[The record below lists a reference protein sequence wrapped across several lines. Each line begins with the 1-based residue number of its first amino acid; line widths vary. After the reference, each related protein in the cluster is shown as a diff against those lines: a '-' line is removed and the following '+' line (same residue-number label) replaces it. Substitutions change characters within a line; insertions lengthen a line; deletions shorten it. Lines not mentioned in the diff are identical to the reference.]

1 MRTPASYVVWGTYRF
16 SGIVP
21 SVPPMLRR
29 IPQARTVLGGVIFLL
44 ALLPWFVGSAGATSA
59 HRTAS
64 GVGPTSPRPLSVH
77 WLHSGPGV
85 ADATVYWLAPASSGG
100 STITSYDV
108 ATSGGS
114 CSSSPRTGAKN
125 WCTITALPA
134 GATYTFSITATSS
147 GATSAPATIVSSLR
161 ALGQSITFDPLPD
174 LVYGASP
181 FTLHATASS
190 GLPVSY
196 EAQGSCAVNGDV
208 LSITGAGECSVIASQ
223 VGSGAFLAASPVAVF
238 FTVAPA
244 TAVITV
250 ADETVVAD
258 GLPHGVSVSVAPAT
272 PGLLFAYCSGR
283 DRATCVSSPPST
295 PGIYHVEVSLG
306 TADYIA
312 APVSATLT
320 IAPAPAVL
328 PVSLGGKLP
337 NTLPS
342 QGTTHLTRSG
352 VSVHTVTSGLAP
364 GAAAIIGAVASE
376 PLGRFQ
382 VPTGTSPL
390 PWLQAVRPSSP
401 NTTLVGVQPVNVTS
415 MIDLARGGTLPFPSG
430 GFPGPGK
437 YEVLTLLTTGLVP
450 HSTVSVVMHS
460 AGVVLAQAEADPAG
474 IATLT
479 VPVATAW
486 AGQTHSLY
494 LAGTYL
500 VAHATANASGQVA
513 ANVNV
518 NRSLLSRITPGEPLF
533 VVTSSGGTPMS
544 GVAVSLP
551 SVAAFDH
558 FLVATDPLHLHH
570 YQPTSTPKSTMGRL
584 AGTAAA
590 LSTAAAGVALARTMS
605 SVSGSHLNT
614 IASKTDPS
622 GSHHHASNRTAEVVH
637 RGYGDDR
644 EHFGDHIGTWRLPGH
659 QVIDRWSIVGPS
671 RLASVSVLGAAL
683 TSDASYL
690 RAPLGSAPVLLP
702 VAGLALGAM
711 AAQQTHGYPLPPHYG
726 LFLAILILGLLDALA
741 GLAAFTWVLL
751 AGVSTGHLFSVHM
764 TVTALTLGAIWCGLP
779 VMITKIRPFVRDH
792 PGEFHDWWL
801 RSGDVIV
808 GALFGGYLASKLV
821 ATLPIVANLHIPL
834 TVHSADIG
842 WIVVGVVA
850 ARYVFT
856 TMIAFAYPR
865 RLRDVHP
872 GELPDQ
878 SFRWEISSL
887 VARSI
892 FVALIL
898 YTILGMSWMV
908 VVITA
913 IVTIGSFLKG
923 RVLAREVGDWLY
935 RVVPRNMG
943 KVLAVS
949 IVGTA
954 ATIALSSH
962 SVPPFWQVALLL
974 LTVALVSMVLDLLSG
989 LSGRELPA
997 SWPTR
1002 MAGLMLVIAT
1012 GLSLTGHLFHFA

>member
-1 MRTPASYVVWGTYRF
+1 
-16 SGIVP
+16 
-21 SVPPMLRR
+21 MLRR
-29 IPQARTVLGGVIFLL
+29 LPQPRAILGVVIFLL
-44 ALLPWFVGSAGATSA
+44 ALLPWFIGSAGAARDHRMVAGSA
-59 HRTAS
+59 
-64 GVGPTSPRPLSVH
+64 PTSPRPLSVH
-77 WLHSGPGV
+77 WSRSGLGV
-85 ADATVYWLAPASSGG
+85 ADATVYWLASTSAGG
-100 STITSYDV
+100 SAITSYDV
-108 ATSGGS
+108 STKGGS
-114 CSSSPRTGAKN
+114 CSATPRKGAKN
-125 WCTITALPA
+125 WCTIATLPA
-134 GATYTFSITATSS
+134 GSTYTFTITATSS
-147 GATSAPATIVSSLR
+147 SGTSDPATIDSSLH
-161 ALGQSITFDPLPD
+161 AQGQSITFDSLPD
-174 LVYGASP
+174 LAFGASP
-181 FTLHATASS
+181 LTLHATASS

-196 EAQGSCAVNGDV
+196 EAQGSCEVAGDV
-208 LSITGAGECSVIASQ
+208 LSVIGAGECSVIASQ
-223 VGSGAFLAASPVAVF
+223 VGSGAFLAASPVANF
-238 FTVAPA
+238 FSVAPA
-244 TAVITV
+244 LAVITV
-250 ADETVVAD
+250 ADATVVAD

-272 PGLLFAYCSGR
+272 PGLIFAYCSGR

-295 PGIYHVEVSLG
+295 PGIYHVDVSLG
-306 TADYIA
+306 TADYVA

-320 IAPAPAVL
+320 ITPAPAVL

-337 NTLPS
+337 GTLPS
-342 QGTTHLTRSG
+342 HGTTHFTRTG

-364 GAAAIIGAVASE
+364 GASAIIGAVASE
-376 PLGRFQ
+376 PLGRFSL
-382 VPTGTSPL
+382 PTGTAPL
-390 PWLQAVRPSSP
+390 AWLQAVRPSSP

-415 MIDLARGGTLPFPSG
+415 LIDLAREGTVPFPSG

-460 AGVVLAQAEADPAG
+460 AGVVLSQAEANSAG

-486 AGQTHSLY
+486 AGQTHSFF

-500 VAHATANASGQVA
+500 VAHATADASGHVSA
-513 ANVNV
+513 TVNV
-518 NRSLLSRITPGEPLF
+518 SRSLLSRITPGEPLF

-551 SVAAFDH
+551 SVSAFDQY
-558 FLVATDPLHLHH
+558 LVATDPLHLRH

-590 LSTAAAGVALARTMS
+590 LSTAAAGVALARTMG
-605 SVSGSHLNT
+605 SVGGSHLNA
-614 IASKTDPS
+614 IASKTDPT

-637 RGYGDDR
+637 RGYTDDR
-644 EHFGDHIGTWRLPGH
+644 EHFGDHTGTWRLPGH
-659 QVIDRWSIVGPS
+659 HIVDRWSIDGPS
-671 RLASVSVLGAAL
+671 RLASVSALGAAL

-702 VAGLALGAM
+702 VAGLVLGAM
-711 AAQQTHGYPLPPHYG
+711 AAQQTHGYPLPPHFG
-726 LFLAILILGLLDALA
+726 LFVAILILGLIDALA
-741 GLAAFTWVLL
+741 GLAAFAWMLL
-751 AGVSTGHLFSVHM
+751 AGVSTGHIFSVHM
-764 TVTALTLGAIWCGLP
+764 AVTALTLGAIWCGLP

-821 ATLPIVANLHIPL
+821 ATLPLVANLHIPL
-834 TVHSADIG
+834 TRHAAQIG

-850 ARYVFT
+850 ARYLFT
-856 TMIAFAYPR
+856 TMVAFAYPR
-865 RLRDVHP
+865 RLREVHP
-872 GELPDQ
+872 SELPQQ
-878 SFRWEISSL
+878 SLRWEISSL
-887 VARSI
+887 VARSM

-898 YTILGMSWMV
+898 YTLLGTSWMV
-908 VVITA
+908 VLITA

-923 RVLAREVGDWLY
+923 RVLVREVGDWFY

-949 IVGTA
+949 VVGTA

-962 SVPPFWQVALLL
+962 SVPSFWQVALLL
-974 LTVALVSMVLDLLSG
+974 LIVALVGLFLDVLSG
-989 LSGRELPA
+989 LSGRELPS

-1002 MAGLMLVIAT
+1002 MAGLVLVIVT
-1012 GLSLTGHLFHFA
+1012 GLSLTGHLINFG